1 MKSKERIVGVSPCFR
16 KCRLWV
22 SEWLLFS
29 FSENSNDA
37 ATTPVK
43 RENNEDADSDFLSE
57 DENKVDVKNEQ
68 DEVDV
73 KTDPNV
79 KLEGEEYS
87 GRRKS
92 ETLDEFKQR
101 WSQTL
106 FSHALIFSIGWN
118 KKKKDVLM
126 FIGQNTQKKLWRYI
140 VRDI

>member
-1 MKSKERIVGVSPCFR
+1 MPWTLAQYLKYRRIWLYKSKVGVSPSFR
-16 KCRLWV
+16 KCRLWL

-37 ATTPVK
+37 TTTPVK
-43 RENNEDADSDFLSE
+43 HENNEDADSDFLSE

-68 DEVDV
+68 GDVDV

-101 WSQTL
+101 WILAFLT
-106 FSHALIFSIGWN
+106 
-118 KKKKDVLM
+118 VL
-126 FIGQNTQKKLWRYI
+126 
-140 VRDI
+140 